1 MSDTLI
7 GIELSSMDVTK
18 LSEEELVAY
27 HEFVELGRQESRPE
41 DPPAPLE
48 SLRAELANI
57 PDFAVLRSIWAL
69 DDGRLVGSADIQ
81 WLNTDENKHLIY
93 GGIRVLP
100 GHRRRGIATALLAK
114 VADLA
119 DAEGRTLLVGA
130 TSERVPAGAEF
141 ARRVGAEGAMA
152 MHINRLDLAEL
163 DRDLVRR
170 WIDEGPARAPGYSL
184 VTVDGP
190 YPDDLIEEIADVFEV
205 MNDAPRDD
213 LQMEDQK
220 LTVEQVRDIDKM
232 LTAQKAERWALFAR
246 HEETGKLVGLTYVV
260 WRPDQPETVGQGD
273 TGVRPEHRGHALGKW
288 LKAAMLQRILDER
301 PQAKDVRTGNADS
314 NGAMLGI
321 NRALGFKPYIATMNW
336 QVPVEKVRAY
346 LSR

>member
-1 MSDTLI
+1 
-7 GIELSSMDVTK
+7 
-18 LSEEELVAY
+18 
-27 HEFVELGRQESRPE
+27 
-41 DPPAPLE
+41 
-48 SLRAELANI
+48 
-57 PDFAVLRSIWAL
+57 
-69 DDGRLVGSADIQ
+69 
-81 WLNTDENKHLIY
+81 
-93 GGIRVLP
+93 
-100 GHRRRGIATALLAK
+100 
-114 VADLA
+114 
-119 DAEGRTLLVGA
+119 
-130 TSERVPAGAEF
+130 
-141 ARRVGAEGAMA
+141 MA